1 MACLL
6 KHDFFQSHRQHVD
19 PEWDGEQ
26 GVNSRS
32 VFHIFSCCTVQTL
45 EVAFAE

>member
-1 MACLL
+1 M
-6 KHDFFQSHRQHVD
+6 D

-32 VFHIFSCCTVQTL
+32 VFYIFSCSTVQTL
-45 EVAFAE
+45 EAVFAE